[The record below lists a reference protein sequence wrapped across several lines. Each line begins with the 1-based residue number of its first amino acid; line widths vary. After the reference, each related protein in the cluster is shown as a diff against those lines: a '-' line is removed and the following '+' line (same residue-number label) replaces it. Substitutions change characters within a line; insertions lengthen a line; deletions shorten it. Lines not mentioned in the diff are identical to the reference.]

1 MLSPLLHFYFLIT
14 LIIRIQLVKPVYLRV
29 LILLHTHTHTLPPLY
44 TNLHTPGECA
54 QKLFT
59 PWSVEITTPDAPPL
73 SLKEGAGALDL
84 KLS

>member
-1 MLSPLLHFYFLIT
+1 M
-14 LIIRIQLVKPVYLRV
+14 
-29 LILLHTHTHTLPPLY
+29 LHTHTHTLPPLY

-84 KLS
+84 ELF